1 MDAATGGR
9 RARDGS
15 AMTAASNPGKGTA
28 PLVSIVIPA
37 YNVAPLISN
46 ALDSAFAQTMTDIE
60 VIVVNDGSP
69 DTAALEEALGP
80 YRDRIRYV
88 AQENAGPSAARNAG
102 IRVARGEFIAFLDA
116 DDLMLP
122 YFLEEHLSRA
132 TNDSSADVFYG
143 DLEIFGE
150 TTEAGHTVME
160 RNPSSGVVD
169 FEALVTQRCCPTLCS
184 MVRRRTLLAH
194 GAFDTSL
201 RRSEDYDLWLR
212 LAHNGVRFNYTRR
225 VVAKY
230 CVRRG
235 GLTADLVSML
245 EAVRTVLQKC
255 ARTMDLT
262 PHEHQLVMA
271 RMRHFEALQR
281 LHEGKRAFVAGDHQR
296 ARAALAE
303 ANASLHSW
311 KIGLGL
317 AGLAVAPTIAVRLYD
332 GYQRL
337 LGRSDPVRR

>member
-1 MDAATGGR
+1 MSTTIDP
-9 RARDGS
+9 S
-15 AMTAASNPGKGTA
+15 KGTP

-46 ALDSAFAQTMTDIE
+46 ALNSAFAQTMTDIE

-69 DTAALEEALGP
+69 DTAALEAALAP

-88 AQENAGPSAARNAG
+88 VQENAGPSAARNAG
-102 IRVARGEFIAFLDA
+102 IREARGEFVAFLDA
-116 DDLMLP
+116 DDVLLP
-122 YFLEEHLSRA
+122 FFLEEHLSRA
-132 TNDSSADVFYG
+132 ADDSTADVFYG
-143 DLEIFGE
+143 DLELFGE
-150 TTEAGHTVME
+150 MAEAGHTVME
-160 RNPSSGVVD
+160 QNPSSGVVD
-169 FEALVTQRCCPTLCS
+169 FEGLVTQRCCPTLCS

-230 CVRRG
+230 CIRRE

-245 EAVRTVLQKC
+245 EAVRTVLQKS

-262 PHEHQLVMA
+262 PHERELLAM

-296 ARAALAE
+296 ARAALSE
-303 ANASLHSW
+303 ANASLRSW
-311 KIGLGL
+311 KITLGL
-317 AGLAVAPTIAVRLYD
+317 AGLALAPTIAVRLYD
-332 GYQRL
+332 RYQRL